1 MASQVMPTELDGMQE
16 PQLFKLIFGGTWGL
30 LVTPVI
36 ALLALAAK
44 GRQYNEFLSAQA
56 RRQEQAVKDSRTLTT
71 VV

>member
-1 MASQVMPTELDGMQE
+1 MQE
-16 PQLFKLIFGGTWGL
+16 PQLFKLVFGGTLGL

-44 GRQYNEFLSAQA
+44 GRQYNELLSAQ
-56 RRQEQAVKDSRTLTT
+56 RSQQERVAKENMTLST